1 MNFFNRKNDDGIGG
15 SLKGGKAIKYFPEDG
30 KGKRLFLLF
39 MSILMIGGV
48 VGGGFYLIGS
58 GENNSIYLMRPAI
71 AEQLPVVTPQTQ
83 ESMPIDVLAIGEDDD
98 FAVPASDPSPLVAAP
113 QEQLPLS
120 LDEEVT
126 VSDVA
131 VESPPMPDE
140 SSLVEAVSDNLEE
153 DPSDKKKEV
162 VTDSVKSPQEDKP
175 SLASGKEESTEPMS
189 KEESVEPTS
198 AEWAIVQNA
207 VLLDSLSPPS
217 SAGIGAFSG
226 TVDDE
231 AYKGLVVTDILSHPA
246 DIRTL
251 PEKYLVVRKDHS
263 AKDAISQLTAAR
275 TALSHGR
282 YLAALGLFEELYKIG
297 SWNENVSMGRAVA
310 LQKMGQIPLAMSA
323 YEEIVERNPKNV
335 EALTNMLG
343 LLNKQEPDEAI
354 ERLLRL
360 RDVSPF
366 NADVTAQL
374 GIVYGSVGDYENA
387 LKYLEM
393 ADALKPGNSNILYNR
408 AVVYDRMGKTIKA
421 ADIYRQILLLAED
434 GILDRNFPVETV
446 KNRLSVIR

>member
-1 MNFFNRKNDDGIGG
+1 MNFFNRKNGDGIGG
-15 SLKGGKAIKYFPEDG
+15 YLKGGKAIRGFPKDRKE
-30 KGKRLFLLF
+30 KRFFLLF
-39 MSILMIGGV
+39 IGIFMIGGV
-48 VGGGFYLIGS
+48 ARGSFYLTGS
-58 GENNSIYLMRPAI
+58 GENNSICLIRPAI
-71 AEQLPVVTPQTQ
+71 AEQLPAVAPQTQ
-83 ESMPIDVLAIGEDDD
+83 ESAPPMPTDVLVVGEDDD
-98 FAVPASDPSPLVAAP
+98 FAVPVSDPSPLVAAP

-120 LDEEVT
+120 LEGEVI
-126 VSDVA
+126 VPDVVA
-131 VESPPMPDE
+131 ESPPMPDE

-153 DPSDKKKEV
+153 EPSDKKEV
-162 VTDSVKSPQEDKP
+162 VTDSVKSSQEDK
-175 SLASGKEESTEPMS
+175 SLSVSG

-217 SAGIGAFSG
+217 SVGMEAFGGAI
-226 TVDDE
+226 DDE
-231 AYKGLVVTDILSHPA
+231 AYKEFVVTDILSHPA
-246 DIRTL
+246 DIRAL
-251 PEKYLVVRKDHS
+251 PEKYLVVRKDRS
-263 AKDAISQLTAAR
+263 AQDAISRLTAAR

-310 LQKMGQIPLAMSA
+310 LQKTGQISLAMSA

-374 GIVYGSVGDYENA
+374 GVVYGSAGDYENA

-408 AVVYDRMGKTIKA
+408 AIVYDRMGKTIKA
-421 ADIYRQILLLAED
+421 ADIYRQILLLAEN
-434 GILDRNFPVETV
+434 GILDQNFPVETV
-446 KNRLSVIR
+446 RNRLSVIR